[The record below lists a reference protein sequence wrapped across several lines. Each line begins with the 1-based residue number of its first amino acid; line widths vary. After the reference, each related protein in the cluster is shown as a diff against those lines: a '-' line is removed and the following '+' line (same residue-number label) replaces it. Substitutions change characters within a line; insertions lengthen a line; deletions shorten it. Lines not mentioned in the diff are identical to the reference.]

1 MCVCV
6 GVREN
11 NKDLSKT
18 AEHKLVTIKCC
29 HIQIFVFSLSDIVC
43 TVLGKCIECVVFML
57 YLLLKANKW
66 TEIKLKVSKTAKHL
80 ISYCGVMEH
89 KINIRIRRLMTWY
102 LTEMVAL
109 MNIS

>member
-1 MCVCV
+1 MSYSLSFKILLSELFVNTHTQTDRQTDKQTNKHTLIFMCVCV

-57 YLLLKANKW
+57 YLLLKANK
-66 TEIKLKVSKTAKHL
+66 
-80 ISYCGVMEH
+80 
-89 KINIRIRRLMTWY
+89 
-102 LTEMVAL
+102 
-109 MNIS
+109 